1 MSVFTTQWKRID
13 RSAGNTEEAPVG
25 TGNTSGLS
33 EATPVYVDSSGN
45 LQPAKADSI
54 LTQAIGFLARPV
66 TAADITAALAGDL
79 RKPHYASVV
88 RSGRAKGFTGLTPV
102 LRVFLDPSNAGGYTH
117 TSVSIADAIAAIAVP
132 VVEVHI
138 SQPAAR
144 ESYRHNSLIASKCK
158 GSVSGFG
165 LRSYEVALRGLCLS
179 LMK

>member
-88 RSGRAKGFTGLTPV
+88 RSGRAKGFTGLTPG
-102 LRVFLDPSNAGGYTH
+102 LRVFLDPSNAGGYTQTVPSGTVGFVLQVLGVAFSATEVELCVTPSVLKLQSS
-117 TSVSIADAIAAIAVP
+117 TSSTAAP
-132 VVEVHI
+132 
-138 SQPAAR
+138 
-144 ESYRHNSLIASKCK
+144 
-158 GSVSGFG
+158 G
-165 LRSYEVALRGLCLS
+165 
-179 LMK
+179 